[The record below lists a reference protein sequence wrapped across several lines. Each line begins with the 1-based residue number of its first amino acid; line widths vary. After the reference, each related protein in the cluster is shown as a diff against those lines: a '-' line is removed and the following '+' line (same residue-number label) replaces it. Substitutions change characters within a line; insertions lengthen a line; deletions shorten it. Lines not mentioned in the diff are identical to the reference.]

1 MHLLVVTYPFPPMP
15 STGSN
20 RWTAMTRYLRELGH
34 EVTVLTTAAFGARES
49 DAENDVVRVHD
60 VVAND
65 RLRRLL
71 RRPPL
76 PEPGQA
82 AAPDVTP
89 PKLLTDVVV
98 PDIYAVTW
106 APAAALA
113 ARRLHRERRFNAVV
127 TTSPYEST
135 HLVALGLGP
144 SGPAWVADFRDSWA
158 WQPWRPPFPTRPQ
171 RTLDR
176 HLEALVVKNANRITT
191 VHETLAEDFARR
203 YDTPVDHVPNG
214 WDPTITDGGETGGSE
229 LDPRKLSLVHTGKLV
244 GVWGRHPAGLFAGM
258 RRLRERDPDAGG
270 KLELVLAGRLDD
282 DEQRALD
289 ASGVNGMV
297 RHLGHLTREQST
309 ALQRRADAL
318 LLLTSTRLSWEAPG
332 KLFEYLLADR
342 PIVALAAGSEAGR
355 IVAATG
361 TGAVV
366 PPDDADAIADVLG
379 RLVDGHLKAEYA
391 PRGLDR
397 FVYP

>member
-1 MHLLVVTYPFPPMP
+1 MRLLVVTYPFPPMP

-20 RWTAMTRYLRELGH
+20 RWTAMTRYLGALGH
-34 EVTVLTTAAFGARES
+34 EVTGLPTAAFGSLPDDEAH
-49 DAENDVVRVHD
+49 DVIRVPD
-60 VVAND
+60 VVATP

-89 PKLLTDVVV
+89 PKILTDVVV
-98 PDIYAVTW
+98 PDIYAITW

-113 ARRLHRERRFNAVV
+113 ARRLHRERRFDAVV

-135 HLVALGLGP
+135 HLVALALGP

-171 RTLDR
+171 RAFDR
-176 HLEALVVKNANRITT
+176 HLEALVVKNANRVTA
-191 VHETLAEDFARR
+191 VHRTLADDFARR

-214 WDPTITDGGETGGSE
+214 WDPAVGQGAAVTPPPQH
-229 LDPRKLSLVHTGKLV
+229 DPEKVTLVHTGKLV

-258 RRLRERDPDAGG
+258 RRLAEQDPERAD

-289 ASGVNGMV
+289 GSGVNGMV
-297 RHLGHLTREQST
+297 H
-309 ALQRRADAL
+309 
-318 LLLTSTRLSWEAPG
+318 
-332 KLFEYLLADR
+332 
-342 PIVALAAGSEAGR
+342 
-355 IVAATG
+355 
-361 TGAVV
+361 
-366 PPDDADAIADVLG
+366 
-379 RLVDGHLKAEYA
+379 
-391 PRGLDR
+391 
-397 FVYP
+397 